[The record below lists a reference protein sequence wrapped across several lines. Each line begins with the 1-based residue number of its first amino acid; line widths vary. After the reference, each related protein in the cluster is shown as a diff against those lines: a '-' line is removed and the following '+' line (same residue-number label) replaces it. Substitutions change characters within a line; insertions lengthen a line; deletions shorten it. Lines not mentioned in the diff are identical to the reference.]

1 MNSLAKLFFAFFIL
15 SLSGCVLSPEPS
27 EQETSSVE
35 EVAPTR
41 EADTGDR
48 SSNNSVEA
56 IPPEWSQTEKQIFE
70 SYVLFYPET
79 REIDLQGKRA
89 LMDNA
94 HLICQA
100 YGEGYSRIEIQSA
113 ITGGSVTSQMS
124 DDWMTLSV
132 TYLCPEFF
140 DLHR

>member
-1 MNSLAKLFFAFFIL
+1 MNSLAKLFFALFIL
-15 SLSGCVLSPEPS
+15 SLSGCVLSPQAAVE
-27 EQETSSVE
+27 ETSSVE
-35 EVAPTR
+35 EVGPTR
-41 EADTGDR
+41 DTNTSDG
-48 SSNNSVEA
+48 SSNNSAET
-56 IPPEWSQTEKQIFE
+56 IPPEWSETEKQIFD

-89 LMDNA
+89 LMENA

-140 DLHR
+140 DLQR